1 MSSFRVISRNILS
14 NWVAYVIQ
22 VAITFFLTPFVLHQI
37 GDARYGV
44 WTIVISI
51 TGYYGLLDLG
61 LRAGMTQYITRYFS
75 KGDFD
80 RMNRAASSGFALHLG
95 CALCALVV
103 TFATAAVAPAFF
115 SLPPALETEAVW
127 CVLILGCSTAIQL
140 LLFPFSVA
148 LTAKQRFD
156 LITVVSLFCRI
167 VSAAATILVL
177 RAGYGLIGVCAAGAV
192 GNILDYVLRW
202 AVGCRVLPELKIS
215 WRLASWASCRECIG
229 FGFWSAL
236 LAVSHLVISFSDA
249 LVIGIFMPVSAIAY
263 FALANNLMKYFAN
276 IFVPVSQVFYPAA
289 TDLDAHN
296 NLAGL
301 QQLYLKGS
309 RMLSL
314 VAVSAALITG
324 MWASGFYRLW
334 IGDKYVQ
341 TDIYHSVPLLFQIL
355 LVGALF
361 TAATGI
367 GSKILLGRRR
377 FKGLTWLM
385 CVEGTMNLVISVA
398 LIQPFGLLGVAI
410 GTALPAVLCRGI
422 VHPIIVCTDL
432 QLRFKDYRRQILWPT
447 VVVAVLLAPL
457 VFAVHHLTAQ
467 SSWTELIIGGLL
479 ATLIAVA
486 LACSFGLNTSDRQRY
501 LFPTLRRMAR
511 IRGVLEAKP

>member
-1 MSSFRVISRNILS
+1 MVSFRVLSRNILS
-14 NWVAYVIQ
+14 NWMAYVVQ

-51 TGYYGLLDLG
+51 TGYYGVLDLG

-75 KGDFD
+75 KGDFE
-80 RMNRAASSGFALHLG
+80 RMNRAASSGFTLHLG
-95 CALCALVV
+95 CAACALVV
-103 TFATAAVAPAFF
+103 TLATAVVAPLCF
-115 SLPPALETEAVW
+115 SFPPEVQAESVW

-148 LTAKQRFD
+148 LTARQRFD
-156 LITVVSLFCRI
+156 LITAASLFSRI
-167 VSAAATILVL
+167 VSATATVL
-177 RAGYGLIGVCAAGAV
+177 LLLSGYGLIGVCAAGAA
-192 GNILDYVLRW
+192 GNLLDYALRW
-202 AVGCRVLPELKIS
+202 AIGRRVLPELAIS
-215 WRLASWASCRECIG
+215 LRLASWDSCRECMT

-249 LVIGIFMPVSAIAY
+249 LVIGLFMPVSAIAY

-289 TDLDAHN
+289 TDLDAHDD
-296 NLAGL
+296 LRGL
-301 QQLYLKGS
+301 QAMYLKGT

-314 VAVSAALITG
+314 VAISAALITG
-324 MWASGFYRLW
+324 LWASDFYRLW
-334 IGDKYVQ
+334 VGDRYVH
-341 TDIYHSVPLLFQIL
+341 TDSYHSVALLFQIL

-361 TAATGI
+361 TAGTGI

-385 CVEGTMNLVISVA
+385 LVEGALNLLISVA
-398 LIQPFGLLGVAI
+398 LIRPLGLLGVAI
-410 GTALPAVLCRGI
+410 GTTLPAVLCRGI
-422 VHPIIVCTDL
+422 AHPIIVCGNL
-432 QLRFKDYRRQILWPT
+432 QLRFKDYSRQILWPA
-447 VVVAVLLAPL
+447 VIVAGVLTPMVA
-457 VFAVHHLTAQ
+457 AVHHVTAK
-467 SSWTELIIGGLL
+467 SNWTEMVFGGILATAIAAVMIGG
-479 ATLIAVA
+479 
-486 LACSFGLNTSDRQRY
+486 FGLNTSDRQRY
-501 LFPTLRRMAR
+501 LFPTLRRIAR